1 MKAQRFLKISLLLL
15 TFLASCTDKQNK
27 SDDNIRTLKIEK
39 LSEDIMISSKAWE
52 MLEFKDRTVPSG
64 LTPVM
69 SEISVILTEKNKG
82 VLKSRKLRVV
92 LPRGGGEVDLAEY
105 IGAVPG
111 TYFVNFEY
119 PPFKDSK
126 ERRVLFQS
134 SLPTATLD
142 RKSYGAGCG
151 TLSDISSK
159 MLVLMQDDGIKVNT
173 TGDRDLYVIGGT
185 FLFASQV
192 GSEILV
198 SQVTFKDSQRK
209 QLFCGGQ

>member
-1 MKAQRFLKISLLLL
+1 MKAQSFLKISLLLL
-15 TFLASCTDKQNK
+15 TCLASCTDKKNIEE
-27 SDDNIRTLKIEK
+27 NIRTQKVEK
-39 LSEDIMISSKAWE
+39 LSEDILVSSKAWE
-52 MLEFKDRTVPSG
+52 MLEFKDRTLLG
-64 LTPVM
+64 TFTPVM

-82 VLKSRKLRVV
+82 VLKSRKLRIA
-92 LPRGGGEVDLAEY
+92 LPKGGGEIDLADY

-119 PPFKDSK
+119 APFVETK
-126 ERRVLFQS
+126 EKRVLFQS
-134 SLPTATLD
+134 ALPTVTID
-142 RKSYGAGCG
+142 QKSFGAGCG

-159 MLVLMQDDGIKVNT
+159 VLVLMQDDGIKVNT
-173 TGDRDLYVIGGT
+173 TGERDLYVIGGT

-209 QLFCGGQ
+209 QFFCGGK

>member
-1 MKAQRFLKISLLLL
+1 MKAMRFLKLSLLLL
-15 TFLASCTDKQNK
+15 PFLASCTDKQK
-27 SDDNIRTLKIEK
+27 IDEKIRTQRIEK
-39 LSEDIMISSKAWE
+39 LSEDIQISSKAWE
-52 MLEFKDRTVPSG
+52 MLEFKDRALPGG

-82 VLKSRKLRVV
+82 VLKNRKIRVA
-92 LPRGGGEVDLAEY
+92 LPKGGGQIDLADH
-105 IGAVPG
+105 IGIVPG

-119 PPFKDSK
+119 SPFKESK

-134 SLPTATLD
+134 AVPTVTLD
-142 RKSYGAGCG
+142 RKSFGAGCG

-159 MLVLMQDDGIKVNT
+159 ILVLMQDGGIKVNT
-173 TGDRDLYVIGGT
+173 TGERDIYVIGGT

-192 GSEILV
+192 GNEILV
-198 SQVTFKDSQRK
+198 SQVTFIDNQRS